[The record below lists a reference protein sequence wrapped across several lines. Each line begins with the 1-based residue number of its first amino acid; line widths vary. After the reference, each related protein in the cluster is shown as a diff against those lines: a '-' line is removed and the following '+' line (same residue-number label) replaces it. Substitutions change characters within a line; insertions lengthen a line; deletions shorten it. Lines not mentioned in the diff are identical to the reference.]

1 MGWKYHHL
9 IDNSL
14 WADRYIHS
22 LFSKIHQ
29 NYLIDNECSVHQ
41 CQAILNSCKNE
52 QDAYEV
58 LAQIARNRKCVLKG
72 DEPDIR
78 KAAALLLDDF
88 RSGRIGRITLE
99 SQTEQA

>member
-1 MGWKYHHL
+1 M
-9 IDNSL
+9 
-14 WADRYIHS
+14 
-22 LFSKIHQ
+22 
-29 NYLIDNECSVHQ
+29 
-41 CQAILNSCKNE
+41 
-52 QDAYEV
+52 

-99 SQTEQA
+99 SPTEQA